1 MSVDRG
7 STYSFLQPESVSE
20 IEGRSGIWRFFRGR
34 PVSWAMFLIGLSSLI
49 GILAIYHVVRNNQQR
64 TLVKDE
70 VLRSC
75 GLAHSRLQ
83 YELTALVDDI
93 LILQN
98 LPTLKRFFDHEGKP
112 VGIGIENLESDL
124 MAFADGRRVYTT
136 LEVLDLTGKVCLS
149 IGKSETGRAVVLEEM
164 GTRELGFRSRSFDYT
179 KLGRN
184 SLYISQMAPF
194 VDTDNKSGAIKP
206 AIQAGMVITNDR
218 GVRCGILV
226 MTCTVSHLFRELQHV
241 TLLDGAQIMLVD
253 DRGWFLRGPSADLE
267 WGWWTERGETLTGTF
282 PDLWLNFQEKEGSTI
297 SNNGVFHHTRLA
309 AVDIIPDTL
318 RPVAVNEGGDL
329 KKVRLPSWTLVSWV
343 PDSVMAVS
351 RQARLINLVISAVV
365 SSIIWLFICLSVGR
379 YINNQTRISQQLEL
393 SRKQLSEITTSI
405 PGGIYRAAARFSK
418 GPTDFRFLYLSAPGE
433 ALLHAELSQLTAP
446 GEFADRIHP
455 EDRKRVLEQ
464 ISNCFDKVGPMTVEF
479 RVLLPGDIVNGDV
492 LWIRNTAIVT
502 IDHEQV
508 LWNGAL
514 FDITE
519 LKQIEEEL
527 KLTQAELKEMVDK
540 RSQQLA
546 DSEQRLNLAIEAAAL
561 GMWDWDISTNH
572 VQYSDGW
579 AKILGYRQDEIVP
592 TLLGW
597 ERLVHP
603 DDREIVKRFL
613 ADSFEGHDHSYQCEH
628 RLKRKDDTYA
638 WVLARGMVVERD
650 GRNKPIHHAGVCID
664 ITDRKQMEADAVTQQ
679 QHLENLVAQRTS
691 ELSIAKESLKQSE
704 KMQLLGTLAGGVAH
718 DFNNQLAGISGY
730 AELLETHLDDPKLKR
745 YADAITKSVGR
756 AADLTHQL
764 LAFGR
769 QGKYMSVPID
779 LNGLTL
785 EVESLLAHSID
796 KRIKLNHV
804 LNGESP
810 TAVGDPSLMQTAILN
825 VALNARDAMPNG
837 GDLLL
842 KTDLV
847 TFDMIDISPQVGDL
861 HPGTYAV
868 VAVGDTGIGMDAECL
883 DKMFDPF
890 FTTKVE
896 GKGTGMGL
904 AAVYGTV
911 KDHGGAILVDSRPG
925 KGTTVTVFLPLTRN
939 EEVEIEPEGVLEPAT
954 GQAHILVV
962 DDEDTLR
969 DLVADLLHDI
979 GYQVVTCKNGREAV
993 EFYKQAWKSLDLV
1006 ILDMVMPEL
1015 SGRETFHEMKR
1026 INPKV
1031 RALLA
1036 SGFSV
1041 NKDME
1046 AALNEGIIGFIQK
1059 PFRYHELSRMIA
1071 QALTTTAHPVK
1082 TPV

>member
-1 MSVDRG
+1 M
-7 STYSFLQPESVSE
+7 
-20 IEGRSGIWRFFRGR
+20 
-34 PVSWAMFLIGLSSLI
+34 
-49 GILAIYHVVRNNQQR
+49 
-64 TLVKDE
+64 KDE

-527 KLTQAELKEMVDK
+527 PSEFKKKGIQKLEKKLRKVILKEK
-540 RSQQLA
+540 
-546 DSEQRLNLAIEAAAL
+546 
-561 GMWDWDISTNH
+561 H
-572 VQYSDGW
+572 
-579 AKILGYRQDEIVP
+579 
-592 TLLGW
+592 
-597 ERLVHP
+597 
-603 DDREIVKRFL
+603 
-613 ADSFEGHDHSYQCEH
+613 
-628 RLKRKDDTYA
+628 
-638 WVLARGMVVERD
+638 
-650 GRNKPIHHAGVCID
+650 
-664 ITDRKQMEADAVTQQ
+664 
-679 QHLENLVAQRTS
+679 
-691 ELSIAKESLKQSE
+691 
-704 KMQLLGTLAGGVAH
+704 
-718 DFNNQLAGISGY
+718 
-730 AELLETHLDDPKLKR
+730 
-745 YADAITKSVGR
+745 
-756 AADLTHQL
+756 
-764 LAFGR
+764 
-769 QGKYMSVPID
+769 
-779 LNGLTL
+779 
-785 EVESLLAHSID
+785 
-796 KRIKLNHV
+796 
-804 LNGESP
+804 
-810 TAVGDPSLMQTAILN
+810 
-825 VALNARDAMPNG
+825 
-837 GDLLL
+837 
-842 KTDLV
+842 
-847 TFDMIDISPQVGDL
+847 
-861 HPGTYAV
+861 
-868 VAVGDTGIGMDAECL
+868 
-883 DKMFDPF
+883 
-890 FTTKVE
+890 
-896 GKGTGMGL
+896 
-904 AAVYGTV
+904 
-911 KDHGGAILVDSRPG
+911 
-925 KGTTVTVFLPLTRN
+925 
-939 EEVEIEPEGVLEPAT
+939 
-954 GQAHILVV
+954 
-962 DDEDTLR
+962 
-969 DLVADLLHDI
+969 
-979 GYQVVTCKNGREAV
+979 
-993 EFYKQAWKSLDLV
+993 
-1006 ILDMVMPEL
+1006 
-1015 SGRETFHEMKR
+1015 
-1026 INPKV
+1026 
-1031 RALLA
+1031 
-1036 SGFSV
+1036 
-1041 NKDME
+1041 
-1046 AALNEGIIGFIQK
+1046 
-1059 PFRYHELSRMIA
+1059 
-1071 QALTTTAHPVK
+1071 
-1082 TPV
+1082 